1 MRYRIL
7 HALMEGKGSRAQ
19 VVDFV
24 TGAKLADGRG
34 EKDNRKS
41 IVTTLTRE
49 KTHHCPLWEAIDG
62 GTREVV

>member
-7 HALMEGKGSRAQ
+7 QALMEGKGSRAQ

-34 EKDNRKS
+34 EKVNRKVHVLS
-41 IVTTLTRE
+41 DVPE
-49 KTHHCPLWEAIDG
+49 APL
-62 GTREVV
+62 